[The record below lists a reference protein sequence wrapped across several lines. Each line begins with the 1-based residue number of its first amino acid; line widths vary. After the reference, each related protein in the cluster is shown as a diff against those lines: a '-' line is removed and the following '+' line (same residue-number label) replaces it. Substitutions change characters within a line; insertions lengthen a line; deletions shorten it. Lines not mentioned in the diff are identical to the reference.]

1 MAAPVA
7 LTDASPEY
15 GSELFDDSGDEED
28 LPRSQRSRLSRGDK
42 TSTWHATPA
51 APHRCYLVEWDVTP
65 LQLSWVWMKQL
76 DKPSTRYMSKLVDEW
91 KTSGATNLLP
101 DLVTMEMWDAYEDTR
116 LEAIQY
122 GVSCDDVTEFFKHL
136 QRHSVPLNY
145 DVMLFQLQ
153 VPAS

>member
-1 MAAPVA
+1 MSGKRRGPRTFCGWFEERDSASEAGTCFVDAFRSA
-7 LTDASPEY
+7 LY
-15 GSELFDDSGDEED
+15 
-28 LPRSQRSRLSRGDK
+28 
-42 TSTWHATPA
+42 
-51 APHRCYLVEWDVTP
+51 YLG
-65 LQLSWVWMKQL
+65 
-76 DKPSTRYMSKLVDEW
+76 R
-91 KTSGATNLLP
+91 P